1 MMVSGAGVLETASN
15 RDVALRFLEFLVSPT
30 AQQYFVD
37 QTFEYPVIDGIATN
51 PLLTPLDEIAAPGID
66 MSQLGD
72 LEGTLDLLREV
83 GALP

>member
-1 MMVSGAGVLETASN
+1 M
-15 RDVALRFLEFLVSPT
+15 
-30 AQQYFVD
+30 D
-37 QTFEYPVIDGIATN
+37 QTFEYPVIDGVATN
-51 PLLTPLDEIAAPGID
+51 HLLTPLDEIAAPGID